1 MGTTRRGMT
10 EARQESAYRQAG
22 VDIDAGSRAVEGMKE
37 AVRSTFGPRV
47 LADVGLFGGLYALDD
62 RADGQVLVASTDSV
76 GTKLKL
82 ASLLGTHKLLGHDI
96 VNHCTNDVLACGA
109 RPIFFLDYF
118 AAGKIVPEQ
127 VIEVVTGM
135 AEACRAASCALIG
148 GETAELPGVYA
159 EGEFDVVGTIVGMAN
174 RDRLVLGDR
183 TTPGDVVLALP
194 SSGLHTNGY
203 SLARKVFGLDGA
215 AKETRAHLMEYV
227 PALGTTLGES
237 LTKPHRSYLQEIGPL
252 LDLPSHPV
260 KGMAHITGGGLVD
273 NIPRILPAGCAV
285 ELNTGAWQIPPL
297 FRLIQA
303 KGNVPDEEMRRVFN
317 MGMGMIV
324 IVSADGAENIIEG
337 TPAFI
342 KVGSVVEQQNDE
354 RVVFTQ

>member
-1 MGTTRRGMT
+1 MT

-47 LADVGLFGGLYALDD
+47 LADVGLFGAAPLDD

-96 VNHCTNDVLACGA
+96 VNHCTNNVLACGA
-109 RPIFFLDYF
+109 KPIFFLDYF

-135 AEACRAASCALIG
+135 AEACRAAGCALIG
-148 GETAELPGVYA
+148 GETARLPGVYA

-183 TTPGDVVLALP
+183 ITVGDAVLALP

-203 SLARKVFGLDGA
+203 SLARKVFGLDGSA
-215 AKETRAHLMEYV
+215 EETLARLTEYV
-227 PALGTTLGES
+227 PALGTTLGEG
-237 LTKPHRSYLQEIGPL
+237 LTRPHRSYLQEIGPL
-252 LDLPSHPV
+252 LDLPADRS
-260 KGMAHITGGGLVD
+260 
-273 NIPRILPAGCAV
+273 R
-285 ELNTGAWQIPPL
+285 AWPTS
-297 FRLIQA
+297 QA
-303 KGNVPDEEMRRVFN
+303 
-317 MGMGMIV
+317 
-324 IVSADGAENIIEG
+324 AAL
-337 TPAFI
+337 
-342 KVGSVVEQQNDE
+342 
-354 RVVFTQ
+354 

>member
-1 MGTTRRGMT
+1 MT

-109 RPIFFLDYF
+109 KPIFFLDYF

-127 VIEVVTGM
+127 VIEIVTGM
-135 AEACRAASCALIG
+135 AEACRAAGCALIG
-148 GETAELPGVYA
+148 GETAELPGNLRRGRVRCGRHDCGDGKPRPPCAGRQDHAGRYGA
-159 EGEFDVVGTIVGMAN
+159 GAAIERTAHQRLFVGPQSVRAGRLSRGDTCTPDAN
-174 RDRLVLGDR
+174 MCPRLGRHWAKASPGR
-183 TTPGDVVLALP
+183 TVRTCRRSDPLLELP
-194 SSGLHTNGY
+194 S
-203 SLARKVFGLDGA
+203 R
-215 AKETRAHLMEYV
+215 
-227 PALGTTLGES
+227 
-237 LTKPHRSYLQEIGPL
+237 
-252 LDLPSHPV
+252 PV
-260 KGMAHITGGGLVD
+260 KGMAHITGGGLID
-273 NIPRILPAGCAV
+273 NIPRILPAGLAV

-297 FRLIQA
+297 FRLIQSRGQRA
-303 KGNVPDEEMRRVFN
+303 GR
-317 MGMGMIV
+317 
-324 IVSADGAENIIEG
+324 
-337 TPAFI
+337 
-342 KVGSVVEQQNDE
+342 
-354 RVVFTQ
+354 